1 MPDPETQ
8 GHRNA
13 QSIRVQ
19 RGQATC
25 LRSHSRM
32 CVIPRQ
38 WRSTGS
44 GPGKRGTTNKAAA
57 VPPCIGPGAP
67 PLPAG
72 NSLGQTMSFGPW
84 SVTRSTVAASE
95 QKSRAASWFH
105 LCSLPSAAGTPSP
118 RWDVLLGPQSQKAPR
133 TEPQVTQKDTAWEPQ
148 NQPSGLERRGQAR
161 LSPARLCPRCSR
173 VTSGNS
179 SPSLSLSPGVRGP
192 GPFSTDH
199 TSTWVKGAGEAPR
212 ATTRAHTRSYVSLP
226 VVWLR

>member
-1 MPDPETQ
+1 MSQAWGRGPRGERTRGMPAPESQ

-57 VPPCIGPGAP
+57 VPPCIGPGAL

-105 LCSLPSAAGTPSP
+105 LCSLPSASGTPSP

-148 NQPSGLERRGQAR
+148 ISLRVWSGGDRRACPQPGSVPGAR
-161 LSPARLCPRCSR
+161 
-173 VTSGNS
+173 V
-179 SPSLSLSPGVRGP
+179 
-192 GPFSTDH
+192 
-199 TSTWVKGAGEAPR
+199 
-212 ATTRAHTRSYVSLP
+212 
-226 VVWLR
+226 